1 MFLHVLRAFF
11 VLAVVAVA
19 WSYIA
24 ADPEPGSML
33 SVLQYNKPIVLM
45 GVIALAAGVI
55 ATDIIIGQKSL
66 LAISGLF
73 FGIVVGMVM
82 AFGIA
87 IVIDLVLQSVA
98 PDLRQPVYADVA
110 TEKLVAVKDD
120 SGQTKYEPAIVPEN
134 QLIGYRDHPFI
145 STLKIIIGVACCY
158 LAVSFIIQTK
168 DDVRFVIP
176 YVEFAK
182 QTKGNRPMLLDT
194 SVIVDGRI
202 ADICDTRIVESEL
215 IVPRFVLQELQL
227 IADSGDRLKRN
238 RGRRGLDILNRMQL
252 NEKIDV
258 RIMDV
263 HLERND
269 AGRGVDEML
278 VELALKLN
286 GRVVTND
293 YNLNKIAQLRGV
305 TVININDLANALKP
319 VFLPGEQMQVRIIRP
334 GEEAGQ
340 GVGYL
345 EDGTMVV
352 AEGGRNHVGQTITI
366 AVTSAL
372 QTSAGRMIFG
382 RIASANDGGQRGPAR
397 SKTARPADR
406 PGTEA

>member
-1 MFLHVLRAFF
+1 LHVLRAFF

-24 ADPEPGSML
+24 ADTNPGNVL
-33 SVLQYNKPIVLM
+33 DVLQFNKPLVLVGVIVLAL
-45 GVIALAAGVI
+45 GVIAIDVF
-55 ATDIIIGQKSL
+55 IGQKSL

-73 FGIVVGMVM
+73 FGIIIGMVM
-82 AFGIA
+82 AFGISV
-87 IVIDLVLQSVA
+87 IIDLVIQSVA
-98 PDLRQPVYADVA
+98 PDLRYPVYAEVA
-110 TEKLVAVKDD
+110 TQGLAPVTDD
-120 SGQTKYEPAIVPEN
+120 AGHTVFGPAISTER

-158 LAVSFIIQTK
+158 MAVSFIIQTK

-194 SVIVDGRI
+194 SVIIDGRI
-202 ADICDTRIVESEL
+202 ADICETSIVETEL

-227 IADSGDRLKRN
+227 IADSSDRLKRN

-252 NEKIDV
+252 NEKTDIK
-258 RIMDV
+258 ILDV
-263 HLERND
+263 HLERKD
-269 AGRGVDEML
+269 TGRGVDEML
-278 VELALKLN
+278 VELAMKMG

-334 GEEAGQ
+334 GE
-340 GVGYL
+340 GVG
-345 EDGTMVV
+345 
-352 AEGGRNHVGQTITI
+352 
-366 AVTSAL
+366 
-372 QTSAGRMIFG
+372 
-382 RIASANDGGQRGPAR
+382 
-397 SKTARPADR
+397 
-406 PGTEA
+406 

>member
-1 MFLHVLRAFF
+1 MFLHVLRAMF

-19 WSYIA
+19 WSFVA
-24 ADPEPGSML
+24 ADDDPSSML
-33 SVLQYNKPIVLM
+33 TFLQFNKPWVLIGVIVLAL
-45 GVIALAAGVI
+45 GVIGV
-55 ATDIIIGQKSL
+55 DVIIGQKSL
-66 LAISGLF
+66 LALSGLF
-73 FGIVVGMVM
+73 FGVLVGMVL
-82 AFGIA
+82 AFGISV
-87 IVIDLVLQSVA
+87 IIDLVIQSVA
-98 PDLRQPVYADVA
+98 PDLRQPVHADVTKDQLVPA
-110 TEKLVAVKDD
+110 TDRTGNAILVKQKV
-120 SGQTKYEPAIVPEN
+120 STKEV
-134 QLIGYRDHPFI
+134 IGYRDHSAI
-145 STLKIIIGVACCY
+145 STLKIIIGVICCY
-158 LAVSFIIQTK
+158 LSVSFIIQTK
-168 DDVRFVIP
+168 DDIRFVIP

-194 SVIVDGRI
+194 SVIIDGRI

-227 IADSGDRLKRN
+227 IADSGDKLKRN

-252 NEKIDV
+252 NEKIDI

-263 HLERND
+263 HLERED
-269 AGRGVDEML
+269 AKRSVDEML
-278 VELALKLN
+278 VELAMKIG

-305 TVININDLANALKP
+305 AVININDLANALKP
-319 VFLPGEQMQVRIIRP
+319 VFLPGEQLQVKIIRP
-334 GEEAGQ
+334 GEESGQ

-352 AEGGRNHVGQTITI
+352 AEGGRSHIGETVTI

-382 RIASANDGGQRGPAR
+382 RMDGVGGPAR
-397 SKTARPADR
+397 SPTGRR
-406 PGTEA
+406 NSI